1 MSEHTPTPWEVV
13 DATEHRGPYIVGP
26 YGDIADLYA
35 MSNPMLLS
43 TRNGGESRPVQF
55 MDAEGNAAFI
65 VKAVNCHD
73 ELVAALEAFRL
84 RPDAIVAS
92 QGDTIVLRIPI
103 AAIQQAAAAIA
114 KASAP

>member
-1 MSEHTPTPWEVV
+1 MIEHTPTPWAADPDDRDGYEWNIHIV
-13 DATEHRGPYIVGP
+13 TESNRDMRVAFMTSGPEAAAN
-26 YGDIADLYA
+26 AD
-35 MSNPMLLS
+35 
-43 TRNGGESRPVQF
+43 
-55 MDAEGNAAFI
+55 FI

-92 QGDTIVLRIPI
+92 QGDTILRIPI

-114 KASAP
+114 KAGAP